1 MHLAVYLP
9 LLFPALAGLGAGPL
23 ARRLEP
29 RLATWLLTA
38 AGLLLAASSTLVLGL
53 LTLAGL
59 VRIPLVDALKG
70 YAPEVVARQDPA
82 AWPAALAGAA
92 LLALAVLAA
101 ARLAARR
108 AGALWSAAL
117 EAACMPGPGPVVVT
131 DDPGADAYA
140 MPGLPGRIVISH
152 GMLDALDPAGREILL
167 SHERAHLRHHHYA
180 FVSLTQLAA
189 AANPL
194 LRPLSGAVAYTVER
208 WADEHAA
215 RHTGN
220 RRAVAETVA
229 RAAIAAKRSRG
240 PRRIPAAA
248 LGILGRRPG
257 PGMVPRRVAA
267 LLAPPPRSRPL
278 LLAAAAALLAATGL
292 CALEAAHDL
301 HRFLELAHAR

>member
-9 LLFPALAGLGAGPL
+9 LLFPVLAGLAAGPL

-38 AGLLLAASSTLVLGL
+38 AALILAASSTLVLGL

-59 VRIPLVDALKG
+59 VRIPLVAALKD
-70 YAPEVVARQDPA
+70 YSPDVIAREDPA
-82 AWPAALAGAA
+82 AWPATLAGAI
-92 LLALAVLAA
+92 LLTLALVASV
-101 ARLAARR
+101 RLTARR

-117 EAACMPGPGPVVVT
+117 DSACLPGPDPVVIT
-131 DDPGADAYA
+131 DDHSADAYA

-152 GMLDALDPAGREILL
+152 GMLDALDPSEHEILL
-167 SHERAHLRHHHYA
+167 AHEHAHLRHHHYA
-180 FVSLTQLAA
+180 FVSLAQLSA

-194 LRPLSGAVAYTVER
+194 LRPLATAVVYTVER

-215 RHTGN
+215 HHTGN

-229 RAAIAAKRSRG
+229 KAALATKRTRAR
-240 PRRIPAAA
+240 RRIPAGA
-248 LGILGRRPG
+248 LGMLGRHAG
-257 PGMVPRRVAA
+257 PGTVPRRVAA
-267 LLAPPPRSRPL
+267 LLAPPPHSPPLL
-278 LLAAAAALLAATGL
+278 LLAAGALLAASGL

-301 HRFLELAHAR
+301 HQFLELAHAH